1 MRTVFDANT
10 APIIIA
16 IIVGLAIGWWIFR
29 RVRRD
34 KKSEVA
40 APPKALDQD
49 RPLAASPLRRDG
61 SEGNG
66 LFDEGAAATTDVA
79 GEVLGVQVHAELP
92 GASGPPDNLEVMKGV
107 GPKFVARLNEC
118 GIIRFDQLARLSPN
132 EVALLDDRMGPFKG
146 RLVRDRVV
154 EQAAYLARGDR
165 DGFEAKF
172 GKLGGA

>member
-1 MRTVFDANT
+1 MSTVFDANT

-16 IIVGLAIGWWIFR
+16 LLIGLVIGWWIFK
-29 RVRRD
+29 RVSGAGTD
-34 KKSEVA
+34 EVA
-40 APPKALDQD
+40 APLKALEAE
-49 RPLAASPLRRDG
+49 RPAPSQHLDT

-66 LFDEGAAATTDVA
+66 LLDEGAAAASDVA
-79 GEVLGVQVHAELP
+79 GEVLGVRVHSELP

-107 GPKFVARLNEC
+107 GPKFVAMLNAS
-118 GIIRFDQLARLSPN
+118 GITRFDQLARLSDN
-132 EVALLDDRMGPFKG
+132 EVALLDEKMGPFKG